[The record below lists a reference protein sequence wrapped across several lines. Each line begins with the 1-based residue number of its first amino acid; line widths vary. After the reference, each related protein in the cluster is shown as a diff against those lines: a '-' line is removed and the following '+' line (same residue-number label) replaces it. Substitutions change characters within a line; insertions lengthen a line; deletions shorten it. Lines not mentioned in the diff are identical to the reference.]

1 MDFIKKIKILSVLIV
16 ALTALY
22 ISGLV
27 FSSSNVNKRKS
38 DEKIFDNNL
47 IEKIEMV
54 EIDSEDGLLNFTK
67 EGEKWVIQIDNK
79 SYPASSEKIKN
90 LIDSVSDITKYQVS
104 GTDPKSWVKFDL
116 EEEKAKK
123 AVFLDSSK
131 NPLFTLYIGKEG
143 PVKGDGEYI
152 RSSLSDEV
160 YLLDATIN
168 RYFIRDINY
177 WSDLRVFPA
186 GFDADSITSVKIKS
200 DIKIDD
206 ELYKMDLYFKKEVK
220 DKGTPFIWINNAD
233 NEETDRNKTDLMIN
247 NIITINGDSFSE
259 SDITAKNCEIEI
271 ESDVLGRIIFDIQKI
286 DEESVIYGIR
296 GNPLR
301 YKASIYKIN
310 RLLKSVNDIF
320 AEPEPVNS

>member
-1 MDFIKKIKILSVLIV
+1 
-16 ALTALY
+16 
-22 ISGLV
+22 
-27 FSSSNVNKRKS
+27 
-38 DEKIFDNNL
+38 
-47 IEKIEMV
+47 
-54 EIDSEDGLLNFTK
+54 
-67 EGEKWVIQIDNK
+67 
-79 SYPASSEKIKN
+79 
-90 LIDSVSDITKYQVS
+90 
-104 GTDPKSWVKFDL
+104 
-116 EEEKAKK
+116 
-123 AVFLDSSK
+123 
-131 NPLFTLYIGKEG
+131 
-143 PVKGDGEYI
+143 
-152 RSSLSDEV
+152 
-160 YLLDATIN
+160 
-168 RYFIRDINY
+168 
-177 WSDLRVFPA
+177 LRVFPA

>member
-200 DIKIDD
+200 
-206 ELYKMDLYFKKEVK
+206 
-220 DKGTPFIWINNAD
+220 
-233 NEETDRNKTDLMIN
+233 
-247 NIITINGDSFSE
+247 
-259 SDITAKNCEIEI
+259 
-271 ESDVLGRIIFDIQKI
+271 
-286 DEESVIYGIR
+286 
-296 GNPLR
+296 
-301 YKASIYKIN
+301 
-310 RLLKSVNDIF
+310 
-320 AEPEPVNS
+320 